1 MILSWYEDNWRDRTD
16 GFSLSKYSACIF
28 HAEKNIKRWD
38 LKSDD
43 LLYKDEF
50 SITCLSTE
58 KGRFIIL

>member
-1 MILSWYEDNWRDRTD
+1 MKITGETVLMDGTD
-16 GFSLSKYSACIF
+16 GFSLSKYSGCIF